1 MRKRL
6 GPLFL
11 MLACPPAAILFW
23 HVNTELKGAF
33 YPLWEAFVAKG
44 FFMTLYQIWSPYF
57 FGTQTAWALLFLF
70 GSVQLLFMK
79 LLPGKVFYGP
89 LTPMGNT
96 PVYKANGV
104 ASFCGTLLLFW
115 ISTFFFP
122 ATLLYDNLGG
132 LLGAL
137 NFFSLLFCLLLY
149 FKGRLAPSS
158 SDHSLTGNFLFD
170 YYWGTELYPRFF
182 GWDVKLFTNCRMGMM
197 GWGLLLLSY
206 AAKQKELYGLSDGML
221 VSISLQFIYLTK
233 FYFWETGYLRSLDI
247 MHDRAGFYICWG
259 CLVWVPC
266 VYTSPAL
273 YLVHHP
279 NHLGLGLSTLLFL
292 IGASAILIN
301 FWADKQRQLFR
312 LAKGECTIWG
322 KKPLYTVAPY
332 MTDRGEKSTN
342 LLLASGWWGV
352 ARHFHYLPELIG
364 TLCWSLPALFTHF
377 SPYFYLCFLTV
388 LLFDRAKRDEL
399 KCAQKYQQ
407 GWREHCEKVPYR
419 IIPYIY

>member
-1 MRKRL
+1 
-6 GPLFL
+6 
-11 MLACPPAAILFW
+11 MLVCPPAATLFW
-23 HVNTELKGAF
+23 YVNTELKGAF
-33 YPLWEAFVAKG
+33 LPLWEAFLSKG
-44 FFMTLYQIWSPYF
+44 FFTTLYQIWSPYF
-57 FGTQTAWALLFLF
+57 FGTQTAWTILALF
-70 GSVQLLFMK
+70 GVIQLLLMK
-79 LLPGKVFYGP
+79 LLPGRIFYGP

-104 ASFCGTLLLFW
+104 PAFFATLLLFW

-137 NFFSLLFCLLLY
+137 NFFSLFFCLFLY
-149 FKGRLAPSS
+149 FKGRFAPSS
-158 SDHSLTGNFLFD
+158 TDHSLTGNFLFD
-170 YYWGTELYPRFF
+170 YYWGTELYPRLF

-206 AAKQKELYGLSDGML
+206 AAKQKELYGLSDGMI
-221 VSISLQFIYLTK
+221 VSVSLQFIYLTK

-279 NHLGLGLSTLLFL
+279 HHLGLGLSMLLL
-292 IGASAILIN
+292 LVGASAILIN

-312 LAKGECTIWG
+312 MAKGECMIWR
-322 KKPLYTVAPY
+322 KKPLYTLAPY
-332 MTDRGEKSTN
+332 TTDRGQKSTN
-342 LLLASGWWGV
+342 LLLASGWWGI

-364 TLCWSLPALFTHF
+364 TLCWSLPALFDHF
-377 SPYFYLCFLTV
+377 APYFYLCFLTI
-388 LLFDRAKRDEL
+388 LLFDRAKRDEI
-399 KCAQKYQQ
+399 KCAQKYQS
-407 GWREHCEKVPYR
+407 GWTEHCEKVPYK